1 MVVQGLEE
9 NDSFGVAQFVS
20 GFPPLVE
27 VHGLAELLAFQ
38 GLAEGFWPFWCR
50 RLVVLKRT

>member
-1 MVVQGLEE
+1 MVVQGLGE